1 MRVSFTS
8 LNGCIEFVVSMCGVS
23 NRCFCCIHW
32 FHFHREINFCF
43 KQPAIVAVCLNSS
56 PSLNLLI
63 QFGAPISR
71 VVECFLDSY
80 LISMIPCCPKIIARL
95 HSENSRL
102 NFLLQLE
109 PNFYRLVLAI
119 YFAFST
125 PNSIPPTCNLGG

>member
-1 MRVSFTS
+1 MFLLYPLVSFS
-8 LNGCIEFVVSMCGVS
+8 SRNKFL
-23 NRCFCCIHW
+23 
-32 FHFHREINFCF
+32 F
-43 KQPAIVAVCLNSS
+43 KQSAIIAVCLNSS

-80 LISMIPCCPKIIARL
+80 LISMIPCCPKIIVARL
-95 HSENSRL
+95 HSENSRH